1 MDSQMQQSGLDT
13 IALLNWYVENGADE
27 AVADSVT
34 DWTRVQA
41 KKPIATEQKQQAS
54 STPQPATAAP
64 SVAPPASASIPLGTH
79 EALAEARQAAAAA
92 KTLDDLRAALESFEG
107 LSLKRTATQMVF
119 ADGVAGAKVMF
130 VGEAPGTDEDRVGK
144 PFVGE
149 AGQLFDHMLSFI
161 GLSRA
166 ENIYISNILNWR
178 PPGNRSPSDAE
189 IAVSLPFVRRHIE
202 LANPDVLVFVGGVA
216 AKALL
221 ETTQGITRLR
231 GNWVDYKLGEE
242 ARTIPALPV
251 FHPGFLLRN
260 PAQKAAVWQD
270 LLALK
275 NKLAQM

>member
-13 IALLNWYVENGADE
+13 IALLNWYVENGVDE

-41 KKPIATEQKQQAS
+41 KTPTAEHKQQAS
-54 STPQPATAAP
+54 SAPQTAA
-64 SVAPPASASIPLGTH
+64 VASSAPQAAAATIPLGTH
-79 EALAEARQAAAAA
+79 EALAEARQAASAA
-92 KTLDDLRAALESFEG
+92 KTLDDLRAALEGFEG

-130 VGEAPGTDEDRVGK
+130 VGEAPGTDEDKVGK

-161 GLSRA
+161 GLNRA

-189 IAVSLPFVRRHIE
+189 IAISLPFVRRHIE

-231 GNWVDYKLGEE
+231 GNWVDYKLGED

-260 PAQKAAVWQD
+260 PAQKAAIWQD

-275 NKLAQM
+275 NKLSQI

>member
-13 IALLNWYVENGADE
+13 IALLNWYVENGVDE

-41 KKPIATEQKQQAS
+41 KTPAAAEQKQQAS
-54 STPQPATAAP
+54 SAPQAAA
-64 SVAPPASASIPLGTH
+64 VASSMPPAAAATIPLGTH
-79 EALAEARQAAAAA
+79 EALAEARQAASAAR
-92 KTLDDLRAALESFEG
+92 TLDDLRTALESFEG

-189 IAVSLPFVRRHIE
+189 IAISLPFVRRHIE

-260 PAQKAAVWQD
+260 PAQKAAIWQD

-275 NKLAQM
+275 NKLSQI